1 MIRRPPRSTRTD
13 TLFPYTTLFR
23 SVRTG
28 SDLATVGGLGHG
40 RDGLGAHGGFLSGM
54 PIPWDPQEWCSL
66 EVMSPYYG
74 QGEGVSR
81 VHNVHI
87 VPLLNLLFICM
98 CSACLGVS
106 VGVCPVIPPRSE
118 RLWRG

>member
-54 PIPWDPQEWCSL
+54 QIPWDPQERCSL

-81 VHNVHI
+81 VHKVHI
-87 VPLLNLLFICM
+87 GHLLNLLFICM
-98 CSACLGVS
+98 CNAGMCAY
-106 VGVCPVIPPRSE
+106 VGVCHAMSPLV
-118 RLWRG
+118 G